1 MITVQQ
7 LRMAR
12 AALNIS
18 QSVVAEAIGLNPMAI
33 SDIEN
38 EKTKNPKASTLSALQ
53 GFYENCGLE
62 FTEAGG
68 VRPNNA
74 EIKIYKGDEGFRNFY
89 NDIYSTSKDGSGDI
103 AIQNGLPDY
112 LIKHLGSD
120 YYDMHS
126 KRMVKIS
133 PNVRVLIKEGDKSL
147 IGSNF
152 ATYKTVPAEHFNDQ
166 TIYIYGDQT
175 GFITF
180 GDEVEVL
187 VLDNPEI
194 TRSLRV
200 SFDVIWENAKD
211 IH

>member
-18 QSVVAEAIGLNPMAI
+18 QSAVAEAVGLNTMAI

-38 EKTKNPKASTLSALQ
+38 EKTKNPKASTLAALQ
-53 GFYENCGLE
+53 SFYEGCGLE
-62 FTEAGG
+62 FTEVGG

-74 EIKIYKGDEGFRNFY
+74 EIKRYSGDEGFRNFY
-89 NDIYSTSKDGSGDI
+89 NDIYAEVQKGGSI
-103 AIQNGLPDY
+103 VIQNGMPDF
-112 LIKHLGSD
+112 LIKHLGQD
-120 YYDMHS
+120 FYDMHS
-126 KRMVKIS
+126 ARMSKIKPDVK
-133 PNVRVLIKEGDKSL
+133 VLVKDGDKNL
-147 IGSNF
+147 IGSSF
-152 ATYKTVPAEHFNDQ
+152 ATYRTVPAEHFNDQ
-166 TIYIYGDQT
+166 TIYIYGDKT

-180 GDEVEVL
+180 GDEVDVL
-187 VLDNPEI
+187 VIDNAEI

-200 SFDVIWENAKD
+200 SFGVIWEHAKD

>member
-18 QSVVAEAIGLNPMAI
+18 QSAVAEAIGLNTMAI

-38 EKTKNPKASTLSALQ
+38 EKTKNPKASTLSSLQ
-53 GFYENCGLE
+53 SFYEGCGLE

-74 EIKIYKGDEGFRNFY
+74 EIKRYSGDEGFRNFY
-89 NDIYSTSKDGSGDI
+89 NDIYSEVQKGGSI
-103 AIQNGLPDY
+103 VIQNGMPDY
-112 LIKHLGSD
+112 LIKHLD
-120 YYDMHS
+120 QDFYDMHA
-126 KRMVKIS
+126 KRMAKLKPDVK
-133 PNVRVLIKEGDKSL
+133 VLIKDGDKNL
-147 IGSNF
+147 IGSSF
-152 ATYKTVPAEHFNDQ
+152 AAYKTVPAEHFNDQ
-166 TIYIYGDQT
+166 TIYVYGDKT
-175 GFITF
+175 AFITF
-180 GDEVEVL
+180 GDSVNVL
-187 VLDNPEI
+187 VIDNAEI

-200 SFDVIWENAKD
+200 SFGVIWEHAKD